1 MRKRFMA
8 ALVALVLVGNLSAQ
22 EREVVDAVMR
32 FIGVDSPEELDA
44 AEVERLEDFLDHPL
58 RINMVSQSRL
68 AASGLLSP
76 YQAASLSDYR
86 ARHGNVMSFTELSA
100 VDGFGPDAVRKLR
113 PFISLE
119 YHQVHESVMEPRHD
133 FALKS
138 AYKAA
143 GAPVISD
150 WNYGLKYRLRT
161 DRLMASVGLSRPYSA
176 VTPWP
181 ASYTASFSCDFRW
194 GRVVAGDFNAR
205 FGQGLALWSGAF
217 MTSLSS
223 PDAFMKKPS
232 GISETFSFTGSSA
245 LTGIAGTFSMRR
257 LTLTV
262 LTAVPGIKS
271 ARSAPEKIALK
282 PAANL
287 SWRGRFGQVSLS
299 HVMGLSGWNMQGVRI
314 PSMRTSCDAA
324 FCIRGVNVYG
334 EALYDWGYQNIHA
347 VAGTDFRISEI
358 VRMAALVRYLP
369 TRSEGTAAQHGVALS
384 AAFGTQQ
391 NRHAGVL
398 TADVVRYVEPKDKS
412 VPHSIQ
418 AKLLGDWKFKVDE
431 HWDIKLRL
439 SERLRTWGYHFRTD
453 LRADVSYV
461 SEPWVLN
468 MRMNALWCVHTG
480 FVSYLEEG
488 RKTSSMSI
496 YLRQGI
502 FLVDDW
508 EDRIYVY
515 ERDAPGSFNVPAMYG
530 RGWFAGAVAS
540 VRINRTICLYARAS
554 YTGYQFMPREKRKPG
569 KAELKFQVVS
579 RF

>member
-1 MRKRFMA
+1 
-8 ALVALVLVGNLSAQ
+8 
-22 EREVVDAVMR
+22 
-32 FIGVDSPEELDA
+32 
-44 AEVERLEDFLDHPL
+44 
-58 RINMVSQSRL
+58 
-68 AASGLLSP
+68 
-76 YQAASLSDYR
+76 
-86 ARHGNVMSFTELSA
+86 
-100 VDGFGPDAVRKLR
+100 
-113 PFISLE
+113 
-119 YHQVHESVMEPRHD
+119 
-133 FALKS
+133 
-138 AYKAA
+138 
-143 GAPVISD
+143 
-150 WNYGLKYRLRT
+150 
-161 DRLMASVGLSRPYSA
+161 
-176 VTPWP
+176 
-181 ASYTASFSCDFRW
+181 
-194 GRVVAGDFNAR
+194 
-205 FGQGLALWSGAF
+205 
-217 MTSLSS
+217 
-223 PDAFMKKPS
+223 
-232 GISETFSFTGSSA
+232 
-245 LTGIAGTFSMRR
+245 
-257 LTLTV
+257 
-262 LTAVPGIKS
+262 
-271 ARSAPEKIALK
+271 
-282 PAANL
+282 
-287 SWRGRFGQVSLS
+287 
-299 HVMGLSGWNMQGVRI
+299 
-314 PSMRTSCDAA
+314 MRTSCDAA

-358 VRMAALVRYLP
+358 VRLAALVRYLP

-530 RGWFAGAVAS
+530 RGWFASAVAS
-540 VRINRTICLYARAS
+540 MRLSYSIRLYARAS
-554 YTGYQFMPREKRKPG
+554 YTGYHFMTYEKRKPG